1 MTVEV
6 DLSGTVVPPKD
17 FAAWEAGLNSSTN
30 IPSLLSNPLE
40 LSLKL
45 NGDLRGIT
53 LSNLDVS
60 TRTSI
65 VAVARGFAP
74 VTINPGEA
82 SNWFR
87 LDPEGPLALTASTR
101 PHSFFWGKVADWTG
115 LVLREPKLEAEVSGT
130 WNAPQGEARL
140 TVTQVTLPK
149 VRATSVASLENFRL
163 NLQLNRDR
171 AQIVDCQMRFQG
183 QPVTLTG
190 SVPLGE
196 GFWRGLRDKQIPN
209 YEQASVRLSMENADV
224 SAFEPL
230 LPEIVA
236 PAGKLDLEISL
247 RPGGNLAGGLKLS
260 GARMRPLP
268 GIGAVRDISVE
279 VSFVDRDAKLV
290 RATGQIGG
298 AFINVTGQADLRGT
312 NWLKNW
318 SPPFEVALK
327 GTNLPLSRQPD
338 SIVRSDFDLTIRKTN
353 DATPVIS
360 GKANLRNSFY
370 LSDLADLM
378 PGQVASPEQR
388 PPFFSIR
395 EQPLANW
402 RLDVRVTGSRWLRVR
417 STLFNGEVS
426 ANLRIL
432 GTLAEPFA
440 LGDARIDSGTVRF
453 PFATLKV
460 QQGFVTL
467 GSQDPYHPQLQVTA
481 SSKEYGYDINL
492 QITGPADSPIVQFT
506 SVPPLSSEQIVL
518 LVTAGTVPTQ
528 ERLSTQQRA
537 GTVAVFLGRD
547 LLSRLGFSDTGESRL
562 NIHSGQDVTEE
573 GRPTYNV
580 EYRLSDRWSLV
591 GEYDR
596 FNAFN
601 AGFKWRIYS
610 K

>member
-1 MTVEV
+1 
-6 DLSGTVVPPKD
+6 
-17 FAAWEAGLNSSTN
+17 
-30 IPSLLSNPLE
+30 
-40 LSLKL
+40 
-45 NGDLRGIT
+45 
-53 LSNLDVS
+53 
-60 TRTSI
+60 
-65 VAVARGFAP
+65 
-74 VTINPGEA
+74 
-82 SNWFR
+82 
-87 LDPEGPLALTASTR
+87 
-101 PHSFFWGKVADWTG
+101 
-115 LVLREPKLEAEVSGT
+115 
-130 WNAPQGEARL
+130 
-140 TVTQVTLPK
+140 
-149 VRATSVASLENFRL
+149 
-163 NLQLNRDR
+163 
-171 AQIVDCQMRFQG
+171 
-183 QPVTLTG
+183 
-190 SVPLGE
+190 
-196 GFWRGLRDKQIPN
+196 
-209 YEQASVRLSMENADV
+209 
-224 SAFEPL
+224 
-230 LPEIVA
+230 
-236 PAGKLDLEISL
+236 
-247 RPGGNLAGGLKLS
+247 
-260 GARMRPLP
+260 
-268 GIGAVRDISVE
+268 
-279 VSFVDRDAKLV
+279 
-290 RATGQIGG
+290 
-298 AFINVTGQADLRGT
+298 
-312 NWLKNW
+312 
-318 SPPFEVALK
+318 
-327 GTNLPLSRQPD
+327 
-338 SIVRSDFDLTIRKTN
+338 
-353 DATPVIS
+353 
-360 GKANLRNSFY
+360 
-370 LSDLADLM
+370 
-378 PGQVASPEQR
+378 
-388 PPFFSIR
+388 
-395 EQPLANW
+395 
-402 RLDVRVTGSRWLRVR
+402 LDVRVTGSRWLRVR